1 MSPAQTR
8 SVELPHSV
16 AGYDKA
22 ASGDLHRQH
31 QESRTNDVARTV
43 ASITARGLPHPCTD
57 RAATFCTDHPAM
69 RITTTLVGASKTF
82 RVLKTNEVRQFG
94 EVRTQQLVLEA
105 WDRLFGTKA

>member
-1 MSPAQTR
+1 
-8 SVELPHSV
+8 
-16 AGYDKA
+16 
-22 ASGDLHRQH
+22 
-31 QESRTNDVARTV
+31 
-43 ASITARGLPHPCTD
+43 
-57 RAATFCTDHPAM
+57 M